1 MDQLRKLYTQ
11 AEIEVIENFAE
22 ARKNFN
28 SKPENFALTSELE
41 GKHLLGMPEHDYS
54 FLLPVSISLNFN
66 LSLIVYLPTCAI
78 NYTDALLPPQ
88 THPKELNNDQ
98 VVMILSNLMEAD
110 YHQDIGKLKGK
121 QAQLL
126 L

>member
-41 GKHLLGMPEHDYS
+41 GKYLLGMPEHDYS
-54 FLLPVSISLNFN
+54 FCSLSQSLSISISL
-66 LSLIVYLPTCAI
+66 
-78 NYTDALLPPQ
+78 
-88 THPKELNNDQ
+88 
-98 VVMILSNLMEAD
+98 
-110 YHQDIGKLKGK
+110 
-121 QAQLL
+121 
-126 L
+126 

>member
-1 MDQLRKLYTQ
+1 MTILSCSLSQSLS
-11 AEIEVIENFAE
+11 I
-22 ARKNFN
+22 
-28 SKPENFALTSELE
+28 
-41 GKHLLGMPEHDYS
+41 
-54 FLLPVSISLNFN
+54 SISLLLFN
-66 LSLIVYLPTCAI
+66 YLPTCAI

-126 L
+126 S